1 VSATELGGERQ
12 MATIYLSLGS
22 NLGNR
27 ASNIY
32 GALRRLAASIQLDKI
47 STLYET
53 EPVGLADQPWFLN
66 LVCRAQTTLSPEAL
80 LALAKSIEQ
89 EMGRKKTVRFGPR
102 AIDIDILMYDELV
115 LSTPQLEIPHP
126 RLHERGFVLIPLSE
140 VAPLL
145 LHPVLQESVSNLRE
159 KANTLEEVRPYGLR
173 DERASS

>member
-1 VSATELGGERQ
+1 
-12 MATIYLSLGS
+12 MATVYLSLGS

-32 GALRRLAASIQLDKI
+32 GALRRLATNIQLAEI

-66 LVCRAQTTLSPEAL
+66 LVCRAQTNLSPEAL
-80 LALAKSIEQ
+80 LTLAKTTEQ
-89 EMGRKKTVRFGPR
+89 DMGREKTVRFGPR
-102 AIDIDILMYDELV
+102 AIDIDILMYDNLV

-126 RLHERGFVLIPLSE
+126 RLHERGFVLIPLGE
-140 VAPLL
+140 VAPHLI
-145 LHPVLQESVSNLRE
+145 HPVLLKSVSELRE
-159 KANTLEEVRPYGLR
+159 RANTLEEVRPYSLK